1 MRAPSAFVVVVALFT
16 TSAQAQEPRCD
27 QSLKTSCFTGTFG
40 LVDIPDNATE
50 KRLADDFG
58 FKDGIGVGWETRRGD
73 ITNGASIPRFF
84 HPIIGDNWDERYIR
98 AAVIHDRYCDVI
110 NSHNV
115 RSWQTTHRMFYDALL
130 ASGVGRK
137 RAALMY
143 YAVYNFG
150 PTWDTLSS
158 GSRCRVTDRCI
169 QVVRPGQTFVRYD
182 DRYDDP
188 GMASELEAVARELEA
203 GGPAAGTPEDVLQI
217 SARRHPVEKLI
228 SPIDLETP
236 GPTDR

>member
-1 MRAPSAFVVVVALFT
+1 MRAPSALAVALALLA

-27 QSLKTSCFTGTFG
+27 QSLKTSCFTGRFG
-40 LVDIPDNATE
+40 LVDIPGDAAE

-58 FKDGIGVGWETRRGD
+58 FKDGTGLGWETRRGD
-73 ITNGASIPRFF
+73 VTNGASIPLFF
-84 HPIIGDNWDERYIR
+84 QPIIGDNWDERYIR

-110 NSHNV
+110 SSHNV
-115 RSWQTTHRMFYDALL
+115 RSWQATHRMFYEALL

-158 GSRCRVTDRCI
+158 GSKCRVTENCI
-169 QVVRPGQTFVRYD
+169 QVVRPGQTFVRYAA
-182 DRYDDP
+182 RYDDP
-188 GMASELEAVARELEA
+188 GMARELEAVAKELEA
-203 GGPAAGTPEDVLQI
+203 GGPEAGTAEDVMQI
-217 SARRHPVEKLI
+217 SARHHPVKRLI
-228 SPIDLETP
+228 SPIELGPP
-236 GPTDR
+236 GLMDR